1 MMKYLRYLALLFIP
15 VVWLLWG
22 GRRAWYARKLG
33 LPPVRNRVKTSR
45 NIPIPMPDGVKLM
58 ADHYAPAGD
67 GDHPTILIRSPYGRG
82 WEAFPGGLLL
92 IFAAHRFAERGYHVL
107 VAGTRG
113 QFDSGGNFVPFIN
126 ETADGLATVSW
137 LRQQKW
143 FNGQIGMWGNSYL
156 GLVQW
161 AIAGDAGPELQALVP
176 VTTSSELRQLTFAD
190 GVFAL
195 ELSLRWALVVAGTG
209 QGVISRKL
217 SKWQNFQL
225 LRQVDEL
232 VPAGYNAIALQNADR
247 IILGEPAAFFQHW
260 LETEGRADDPYWQ
273 AADFRDQVSR
283 TGAAVHMVAGW
294 YDIFLHSQLADYA
307 LMCAAG
313 KQPHLT
319 IGPWGHQDSQVM
331 SQPLKMAVDWFDAQ
345 LRGDKSRLRERPVRL
360 FVMGAE
366 TWRELDSYPPTAT
379 TTSYYLQPA
388 SGLSRTTPTSAGANS
403 RFTYDPADP
412 TPSLGGNLF
421 SPAAG
426 RVDNAPLETRGDV
439 LLFTSEPLAT
449 PMEIIGPVSATIYLK
464 VDTPSADLFVRL
476 NDVNP
481 AGKSTNVCDGL
492 ARLDIASAE
501 PDEAGA
507 LRLTVTLAP
516 TAYQFRRGH
525 RLRLLLAGGAHPRWA
540 RNPGTGEPVGQAT
553 QLLPQEHLIYH
564 DSEHQSVLRLPVVP
578 F

>member
-1 MMKYLRYLALLFIP
+1 
-15 VVWLLWG
+15 
-22 GRRAWYARKLG
+22 
-33 LPPVRNRVKTSR
+33 
-45 NIPIPMPDGVKLM
+45 
-58 ADHYAPAGD
+58 
-67 GDHPTILIRSPYGRG
+67 
-82 WEAFPGGLLL
+82 
-92 IFAAHRFAERGYHVL
+92 
-107 VAGTRG
+107 
-113 QFDSGGNFVPFIN
+113 
-126 ETADGLATVSW
+126 
-137 LRQQKW
+137 
-143 FNGQIGMWGNSYL
+143 
-156 GLVQW
+156 
-161 AIAGDAGPELQALVP
+161 
-176 VTTSSELRQLTFAD
+176 
-190 GVFAL
+190 
-195 ELSLRWALVVAGTG
+195 
-209 QGVISRKL
+209 
-217 SKWQNFQL
+217 
-225 LRQVDEL
+225 
-232 VPAGYNAIALQNADR
+232 
-247 IILGEPAAFFQHW
+247 
-260 LETEGRADDPYWQ
+260 
-273 AADFRDQVSR
+273 
-283 TGAAVHMVAGW
+283 
-294 YDIFLHSQLADYA
+294 
-307 LMCAAG
+307 
-313 KQPHLT
+313 
-319 IGPWGHQDSQVM
+319 
-331 SQPLKMAVDWFDAQ
+331 VDWFDAQ

-507 LRLTVTLAP
+507 LKVTVTLAP